1 MSANLKVNI
10 KISDNARKI
19 FDEIGVSLEDAVNI
33 AMTDTADRMA
43 NDANSNLADSIGVN
57 STLFGSVMV
66 KDKPFRKEITTN
78 VDYAGYVEFGTGP
91 SKRDMKGRK
100 TGAKKY
106 WPPKL
111 SKKNPWPSKHTV
123 KAEALEEWRD
133 KKSKFKS
140 YDDLRF
146 AIFKKGTK
154 PQRYMAKALQK
165 NKTAFVEMIGKEL
178 ARQSNGKIVK
188 R

>member
-78 VDYAGYVEFGTGP
+78 VDYAGHVEFGTGP

-106 WPPKL
+106 WPPSL
-111 SKKNPWPSKHTV
+111 EHDSQHSKKAKELD
-123 KAEALEEWRD
+123 KWRT

-165 NKTAFVEMIGKEL
+165 NRTAFVEMIGKEL

>member
-1 MSANLKVNI
+1 MTANLKINI

-19 FDEIGVSLEDAVNI
+19 FEEIGVSLEDAVNI

-106 WPPKL
+106 WPPSL
-111 SKKNPWPSKHTV
+111 DYDSQYSKKAK
-123 KAEALEEWRD
+123 ELETWRQ

-165 NKTAFVEMIGKEL
+165 NRTAFVEMIGKEL